1 MEDKEQQIG
10 MRISELRKERGMTQE
25 ELAEASGVDRTNIS
39 KIESGVYNVSM
50 AILAKIATVLECT
63 VDVISSDEYRE
74 LHNIR
79 MLNKAKAMF
88 AYYEAENLNVEV
100 FGDWAVNE
108 CGDIINY
115 QKNYPLYNYLLIP
128 YKYDGEQ
135 ALSYWHNH
143 IGEKYNFDVE
153 HFIEAFKYA
162 LPLAEKQNQVEEVA
176 Q

>member
-1 MEDKEQQIG
+1 MDNKEQIG

-25 ELAEASGVDRTNIS
+25 ELAEASRVDRTNIS

-50 AILAKIATVLECT
+50 DILSKIATVLECT
-63 VDVISSDEYRE
+63 VDITSFDEYSE
-74 LHNIR
+74 LYHTR
-79 MLNKAKAMF
+79 RLNKAKAMF
-88 AYYEAENLNVEV
+88 AYYEVESINVVV

-115 QKNYPLYNYLLIP
+115 KKNYQLYNNLLIP

-135 ALSYWHNH
+135 ALSHWHDH
-143 IGEKYNFDVE
+143 IAEKHDFDVE
-153 HFIEAFKYA
+153 HFVEAFKYA
-162 LPLAEKQNQVEEVA
+162 LPLAEKQKQVEKEV

>member
-1 MEDKEQQIG
+1 MDNKEQIG

-25 ELAEASGVDRTNIS
+25 ELAEASRVDRTNIS

-50 AILAKIATVLECT
+50 DILAKIATVLECT
-63 VDVISSDEYRE
+63 VDITSFDEYSE
-74 LHNIR
+74 LYHTR
-79 MLNKAKAMF
+79 RLNKAKAMF
-88 AYYEAENLNVEV
+88 AYYEVESINVVV

-115 QKNYPLYNYLLIP
+115 KKNYQLYNNLLIP

-135 ALSYWHNH
+135 ALSHWHDH
-143 IGEKYNFDVE
+143 IAEKYDFDVAD
-153 HFIEAFKYA
+153 FVEAFKYA
-162 LPLAEKQNQVEEVA
+162 LPLAEKQKQVEKEV

>member
-1 MEDKEQQIG
+1 MDDKEQIG
-10 MRISELRKERGMTQE
+10 MRISELRKGKGMTQE
-25 ELAEASGVDRTNIS
+25 ELAESSGVDRTNIS

-50 AILAKIATVLECT
+50 AILAKIAAVLECT
-63 VDVISSDEYRE
+63 VDVISSDEYME

-88 AYYEAENLNVEV
+88 SYYEAENLTVEV

-115 QKNYPLYNYLLIP
+115 KKKYPLYNYLLIP
-128 YKYDGEQ
+128 HKYDSEQ
-135 ALSYWHNH
+135 ALSYWHDH
-143 IGEKYNFDVE
+143 IGKKYDFDVE
-153 HFIEAFKYA
+153 HFVEAFKYA
-162 LPLAEKQNQVEEVA
+162 LPLAEKQKPVEEEA